1 MPMTTTDER
10 AGFLAFA
17 QQHWITDQHAA
28 HDAHSSTAL
37 FAGHPAHLQF
47 ETDGAWH
54 LYYLG
59 FRSER
64 IYYLVDAQ
72 HAARAFVR
80 DVLAHMAALVVDIHR
95 DRLAATLIE
104 QGFFHGGV

>member
-1 MPMTTTDER
+1 MPFTTTDER
-10 AGFLAFA
+10 AHFLQFR
-17 QQHWITDQHAA
+17 QQHWVADQHAA
-28 HDAHSSTAL
+28 HDTNSFTAL

-64 IYYLVDAQ
+64 IFHLADAQ
-72 HAARAFVR
+72 RAAPAFVR
-80 DVLAHMAALVVDIHR
+80 AVLMHMTALVDDAPR
-95 DRLAATLIE
+95 RPAT
-104 QGFFHGGV
+104 GADA